1 MVTSGVIGPFIVGVI
16 CVVLGI
22 SNRKGNISTLHSYHR
37 NRVAEEDRIPFG
49 KKVGLGTII
58 IGCAVMVFSVLT
70 GLVSLT
76 GNEVFA
82 VIGTVVLIAGLAVG
96 LAIAFA
102 AMIKYNKGI
111 F

>member
-1 MVTSGVIGPFIVGVI
+1 
-16 CVVLGI
+16 
-22 SNRKGNISTLHSYHR
+22 
-37 NRVAEEDRIPFG
+37 VAAEDQIPFG

-58 IGCAVMVFSVLT
+58 IGCAIMAFSVLT
-70 GLVSLT
+70 GAATLT
-76 GNEVFA
+76 ENEVFT

-111 F
+111 I